1 MRETIQ
7 TKIIQTLE
15 SATKKSLSVDELA
28 QKLSLNKSADFKLLV
43 QAIAQLER
51 DKKVAFNRKGK
62 IYLPKAAVYIEGV
75 FRANERGFG
84 FVTIADDEADVYI
97 APEDLSLIHI

>member
-15 SATKKSLSVDELA
+15 STTKKSLSVDELA

-62 IYLPKAAVYIEGV
+62 IYLPKAAVYVEGI
-75 FRANERGFG
+75 FRANERGFKEQ
-84 FVTIADDEADVYI
+84 IPLD
-97 APEDLSLIHI
+97 SLCGSIGITRSVK